1 MEMERV
7 GGGWRVGDGGTVGM
21 LGEWDG
27 VAGWKRVGK
36 RNGVPEAG

>member
-1 MEMERV
+1 MEMES
-7 GGGWRVGDGGTVGM
+7 GWRGVETGGRQASRGRP
-21 LGEWDG
+21 G

>member
-1 MEMERV
+1 MEMES
-7 GGGWRVGDGGTVGM
+7 GWRGVETGGRRGQASR
-21 LGEWDG
+21 GRPG

>member
-7 GGGWRVGDGGTVGM
+7 GGGCAGDGGGK
-21 LGEWDG
+21 GGWDG